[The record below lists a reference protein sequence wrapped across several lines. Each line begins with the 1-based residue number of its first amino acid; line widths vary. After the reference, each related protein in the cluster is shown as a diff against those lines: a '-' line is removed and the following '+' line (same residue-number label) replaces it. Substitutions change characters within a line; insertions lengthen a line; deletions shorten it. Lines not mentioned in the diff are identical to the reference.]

1 VEELKRQLKMKAT
14 ADVFQTMS
22 MKGAGDK
29 VIEQFKNMADAKL
42 DMFGTCDGIKKEHLP
57 IYRKLTRGEENEFT
71 EKLKGF
77 EDELKTGDI
86 VLFTGT

>member
-1 VEELKRQLKMKAT
+1 VEELKRQIKMQAT

-29 VIEQFKNMADAKL
+29 VIEQFKSMPDAQLNMLGSYA
-42 DMFGTCDGIKKEHLP
+42 GIKNEHLP

-77 EDELKTGDI
+77 NGELKTGDI
-86 VLFTGT
+86 I